1 MYENLQTISFGLF
14 LSGSFFFLFYGIGRN
29 RDHFTFFAVIMHCNL
44 LSFYTFRFVPTLL
57 NLSLFQPEHGWII
70 KKLFWEAETTIELFN
85 YDASGLNAIIGIETR
100 FPGFDKAILYHVGV
114 QSPKKRPPENVDENL
129 GEI

>member
-70 KKLFWEAETTIELFN
+70 KKLFWEADPTIELFN

-100 FPGFDKAILYHVGV
+100 FPGFDKGYYIMLVYN
-114 QSPKKRPPENVDENL
+114 PRKRDPQKM
-129 GEI
+129 